1 MSYVVGGCRRR
12 VAGEQARVSE
22 GLLKARIILF
32 SPFLKMSVLRLPQS
46 PLKVLQPSAK
56 ANQNLMKPQILTN
69 CLPDSTDENQEVC
82 IYSLFSVL
90 VKIEKSFEI
99 LIFIFCRIFSV
110 QFQKTSS

>member
-1 MSYVVGGCRRR
+1 MSYVVGCRRR

-22 GLLKARIILF
+22 GLLKAGIILF

-69 CLPDSTDENQEVC
+69 CLPDSTDENQEVL
-82 IYSLFSVL
+82 IYRYFIFCL
-90 VKIEKSFEI
+90 VKI
-99 LIFIFCRIFSV
+99 
-110 QFQKTSS
+110 

>member
-1 MSYVVGGCRRR
+1 MSYVVGCRRR

-22 GLLKARIILF
+22 GLLKARIILY

-82 IYSLFSVL
+82 ISIVLFCP
-90 VKIEKSFEI
+90 VKIKDY
-99 LIFIFCRIFSV
+99 L
-110 QFQKTSS
+110 K

>member
-1 MSYVVGGCRRR
+1 MSYVVGCRRR
-12 VAGEQARVSE
+12 VAGEQARVS
-22 GLLKARIILF
+22 GTSKSSSRIILF

-82 IYSLFSVL
+82 ISIALFCP
-90 VKIEKSFEI
+90 VKIKDY
-99 LIFIFCRIFSV
+99 L
-110 QFQKTSS
+110 K